1 METKITTM
9 DAREFFKKL
18 NNEILNDPELKEL
31 FKQKQD
37 LLNVIITKY
46 KISRI
51 DNILTFILDPNEA
64 EIMDKIDY
72 MIEFR
77 TKQIKNHYKIN

>member
-1 METKITTM
+1 M

-18 NNEILNDPELKEL
+18 NNAILNDTELKEL

-77 TKQIKNHYKIN
+77 TNQIKNYYNLK

>member
-1 METKITTM
+1 M
-9 DAREFFKKL
+9 DAREFYKKL
-18 NNEILNDPELKEL
+18 NNAILNDPELKEL

-37 LLNVIITKY
+37 LLNIIIPKY
-46 KISRI
+46 KISRT

-77 TKQIKNHYKIN
+77 TNQIQNHYKIK

>member
-1 METKITTM
+1 M

-18 NNEILNDPELKEL
+18 NNAILNDTELKEL

-72 MIEFR
+72 MIESR
-77 TKQIKNHYKIN
+77 TNQIKNYYKIN

>member
-9 DAREFFKKL
+9 DAMEFFKKL
-18 NNEILNDPELKEL
+18 NNAILNDTELKEL

-46 KISRI
+46 KISRT
-51 DNILTFILDPNEA
+51 DNILTLIIDLSEA
-64 EIMDKIDY
+64 EMMDKIDY

-77 TKQIKNHYKIN
+77 TNQIKNHYNLK

>member
-1 METKITTM
+1 M
-9 DAREFFKKL
+9 DAREFYKKL
-18 NNEILNDPELKEL
+18 NNAIINDPELKEL

-37 LLNVIITKY
+37 LLNIIITKY

-51 DNILTFILDPNEA
+51 DNTLTFILDPNEA
-64 EIMDKIDY
+64 EIIDKIDY

-77 TKQIKNHYKIN
+77 TNQIKNYYKLK

>member
-1 METKITTM
+1 M

-37 LLNVIITKY
+37 LLNVIIPKY
-46 KISRI
+46 KISRT
-51 DNILTFILDPNEA
+51 DNILTLIIDLSEA
-64 EIMDKIDY
+64 EMMDKIDY

-77 TKQIKNHYKIN
+77 TNQIKNHYNLK

>member
-1 METKITTM
+1 MKITM
-9 DAREFFKKL
+9 DAREFYKKL
-18 NNEILNDPELKEL
+18 NNAILNDPELKEL

-51 DNILTFILDPNEA
+51 DNILTFILNPNEA

-77 TKQIKNHYKIN
+77 TNQIQNHYKLK

>member
-1 METKITTM
+1 M

-18 NNEILNDPELKEL
+18 NNAILNDPELKEL

-46 KISRI
+46 KISRT

-77 TKQIKNHYKIN
+77 TNQIKNYYNLK

>member
-1 METKITTM
+1 M

-18 NNEILNDPELKEL
+18 NNAILNDPELKEL

-77 TKQIKNHYKIN
+77 TNQIKNYYKIK